1 MSIFK
6 AKGASARTNQR
17 LRFLQSC
24 LSLANSTWKP
34 GKVEEIMID
43 RPNKID
49 HCQGKGIFGQSVSKE
64 FVPSGG

>member
-17 LRFLQSC
+17 LRFLLRC
-24 LSLANSTWKP
+24 LSAVTSMCKP
-34 GKVEEIMID
+34 GKDEEIMID

-49 HCQGKGIFGQSVSKE
+49 HCQDKGIFGHSVSKE
-64 FVPSGG
+64 CGW